1 MANIIVITNVLGD
14 LSTNC
19 YTVYN
24 SETRDAFIVDPPSNA
39 AFLTNMVKQ
48 QRFHLK
54 AILLTHG
61 HFDHTGAVAELK
73 ATFPEIEVY
82 AAEAEKD
89 VLANPGKNLS
99 GMFGMPI
106 SLEADKY
113 LQDGETISLIGTDVV
128 CKLVPGHTE
137 GGMCYYLPEGKM
149 VFSGDTLFAG
159 SIGRTDFPTGNG
171 RQLLDKIQE
180 QLFSL
185 PDDTVVYSGHSERT
199 TIGVEKTDNPFF

>member
-1 MANIIVITNVLGD
+1 MANIIAITNVLGE
-14 LSTNC
+14 LGTNC

-24 SETRDAFIVDPPSNA
+24 SETRDAFIVDPAANA
-39 AFLTNMVKQ
+39 AFIVNMVKQ
-48 QRFHLK
+48 QRLHLK

-61 HFDHTGAVAELK
+61 HFDHTGAVKELK
-73 ATFPEIEVY
+73 AAFPEVEVY

-89 VLANPGKNLS
+89 VLVNTGKNLS

-106 SLEADKY
+106 SFEADKY
-113 LQDGETISLIGTDVV
+113 IKDGESLSMIGTEIV
-128 CKLVPGHTE
+128 CRLVPGHTE

-171 RQLLDKIQE
+171 ATLLEKIEE
-180 QLFSL
+180 QLFTL
-185 PDDTVVYSGHSERT
+185 PEDTVVYSGHGERT
-199 TIGVEKTDNPFF
+199 TIGVEKRSNPFF